1 MPEGHTLHRLAIHF
15 TKTFGGQRVRAASPQ
30 GRFAEGAQRIDGRV
44 LGEAEAHGK
53 HLFLG
58 FDSGEWVRVHLGLY
72 GAWTFGDATGER
84 SLGAPRT
91 EAGTER
97 ALQRD
102 ADGFVVPPPPTGA
115 VRLRLVSADA
125 WADLRGP
132 SACEVIDPAGKQA
145 VQARLGPDP
154 LRADADREEAVRRL
168 AAYPGPVGA
177 AVLDQGVWAGVGNA
191 WRAELLFLAGL
202 NPETRG
208 VGAETAGRL
217 WDDAARYLAL
227 GRDAGQVVSD
237 PSAPDERWVY
247 KRETCRRC
255 GTPVRTWTLA
265 SRTAYACPVDQGR

>member
-154 LRADADREEAVRRL
+154 LRADADPAAAWQKIRRSRT
-168 AAYPGPVGA
+168 AI
-177 AVLDQGVWAGVGNA
+177 AVLLMRQDVIAGVGNIY
-191 WRAELLFLAGL
+191 RAESLF
-202 NPETRG
+202 R
-208 VGAETAGRL
+208 
-217 WDDAARYLAL
+217 
-227 GRDAGQVVSD
+227 
-237 PSAPDERWVY
+237 
-247 KRETCRRC
+247 
-255 GTPVRTWTLA
+255 
-265 SRTAYACPVDQGR
+265 